1 MTITQ
6 DKLFL
11 GADGGTESDV
21 VRLQT
26 EETLE
31 LNVIGVE
38 GSTIA
43 LRVLGANDVPGE
55 EAGETWHPLAAIA
68 MSDFSVAET
77 ISASGVYNIAV
88 GGVQSIKVVNDG
100 AEGNVTVFGR
110 LGA

>member
-11 GADGGTESDV
+11 GADSGAESEV

-31 LNVIGVE
+31 LNVIGTA

-43 LRVLGANDVPGE
+43 LRVLGANDVPGKGAD
-55 EAGETWHPLAAIA
+55 EAWHPLAAIA

-77 ISASGVYNIAV
+77 IAASGVYNVAV